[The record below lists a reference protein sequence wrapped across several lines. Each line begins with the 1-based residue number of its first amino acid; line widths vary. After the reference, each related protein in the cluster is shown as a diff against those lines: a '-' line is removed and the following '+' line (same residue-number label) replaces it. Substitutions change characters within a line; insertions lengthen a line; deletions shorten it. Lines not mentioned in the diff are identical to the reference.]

1 MKWSNQKE
9 TKALAFVCT
18 GSLLVVLL
26 RRTAQY
32 NVSKLK
38 DVYMHQKTL
47 AVLANVALHMSGMS
61 SNAVQRLV
69 SLSDML

>member
-1 MKWSNQKE
+1 M
-9 TKALAFVCT
+9 
-18 GSLLVVLL
+18 VLL